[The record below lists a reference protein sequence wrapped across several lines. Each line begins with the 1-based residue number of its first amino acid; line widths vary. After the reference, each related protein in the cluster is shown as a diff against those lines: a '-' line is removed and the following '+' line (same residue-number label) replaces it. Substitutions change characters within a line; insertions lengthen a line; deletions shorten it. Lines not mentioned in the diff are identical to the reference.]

1 LSGLWAITAYFNPA
15 RYARRLANYRVFRQH
30 LAVPL
35 VAVELAFDGEFQLA
49 RGDADLL
56 IQLRGTDL
64 MWQKERLL
72 NVALEALPP
81 SCRNVAWLD
90 CDIVFASDDWAARAE
105 RKLEEIPLLQ
115 PFRQARYLTEE
126 AAVGAF
132 RPEDAKSDRFSI
144 ASLSASGVPVTGWL
158 IEPGGRRPLPAV
170 GLAWAARRPV
180 LERHRFYDACIIGGG
195 DRAIIAAADGTPRE
209 FAESRHMQGSF
220 LGHYLRWASSFRTE
234 GADANG
240 FIEGEVFHLWHG
252 TTRNRAYTDRHEG
265 LSRFAFDPLRDI
277 ALSEN
282 GTWRWNSDKP
292 EMHAYVR
299 DYLLSRRE
307 DG

>member
-1 LSGLWAITAYFNPA
+1 MSALWAITAYFNPA
-15 RYARRLANYRVFRQH
+15 RYARRLANYRVFREH

-49 RGDADLL
+49 RDDADLL

-72 NVALEALPP
+72 NLALEALPP
-81 SCRNVAWLD
+81 RCRSVAWLD
-90 CDIVFASDDWAARAE
+90 CDIVFGSDDWAARAE
-105 RKLEEIPLLQ
+105 RKLEQIPLLQ

-126 AAVGAF
+126 APVGEF

-144 ASLSASGVPVTGWL
+144 ASLSASGVPVTSWL
-158 IEPGGRRPLPAV
+158 IEPGGRPLPAV
-170 GLAWAARRPV
+170 GLAWAARRAV
-180 LERHRFYDACIIGGG
+180 LDRHRFYDACIIGGG

-240 FIEGEVFHLWHG
+240 FIDGEVFHLWHG
-252 TTRNRAYTDRHEG
+252 TTRNRAYTDRHAG
-265 LSRFAFDPLRDI
+265 LGRFDFDPLRDI
-277 ALSEN
+277 AMSEN

-299 DYLLSRRE
+299 DYLLSRQE